1 MNVNETEIRVMRI
14 GTEDYISLTDLAR
27 YKNPKDP
34 SDVIKKWLSNYDTI
48 EFLGLWEKLSND
60 NFNSAEF
67 CLIKNE
73 APKKSFTM
81 SPSQWCT
88 RVNAKGLTFSKGK
101 YSIGTFAH
109 SDIALE
115 FSSWIDNLFKL
126 YLIKE
131 FKRLKYNESYQ
142 EKIEQSVR
150 RSLSKTNY
158 RIHTDSIKEN
168 IVPNL
173 TDKQKK
179 FIYANEADVINVAL
193 FGMTTKEWR
202 EQHPNLEGNIRDYTD
217 ILHLVVLSNLEV
229 LYASMVDNNISQ
241 QERLEKLNL
250 TARKQINLLIN
261 DRNVDK
267 ITMMDKEWKVPL
279 IQNKQGYS
287 NRTLYINNRKRNEI
301 NE

>member
-1 MNVNETEIRVMRI
+1 MNNKITTVMNVNETEIRVMRI

-142 EKIEQSVR
+142 EKIEWNVR

-193 FGMTTKEWR
+193 FGMTAKEWR

-229 LYASMVDNNISQ
+229 LNASMVDNNISQ

-279 IQNKQGYS
+279 I
-287 NRTLYINNRKRNEI
+287 
-301 NE
+301 